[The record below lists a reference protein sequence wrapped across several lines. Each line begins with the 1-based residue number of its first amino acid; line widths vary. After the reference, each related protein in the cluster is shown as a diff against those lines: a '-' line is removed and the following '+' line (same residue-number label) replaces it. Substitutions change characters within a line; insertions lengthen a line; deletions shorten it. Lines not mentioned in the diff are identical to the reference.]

1 MILNLNSEQMNFKE
15 AMASS
20 YHHNTIY
27 ETNASFLNSDKLENQ
42 PDIIFGEKASCSYFT
57 NPFSAV
63 VDW

>member
-1 MILNLNSEQMNFKE
+1 MNFKE